1 MAAPAEQSGSRRAL
15 GRDPRMPTRLL
26 CWTDGSS
33 PVDTSDSARSL
44 PRDPD
49 TGGFDLAGWLGAA
62 RAADPSTVAAAV
74 FPNHL
79 DEDPSGLDVVELTR
93 AAVGL
98 DGDPLDRRTF
108 TGDTMP
114 TSLRALR
121 TWAADQLEGRG
132 CSTDDVV
139 LVLSELST
147 NVERHAEGW
156 ITVDLVETQGTVV
169 IAVTDP
175 SVDRLPV
182 LREVGPDEL
191 TGRGL
196 LVVASLSLVWGV
208 VVRARS
214 KTVWAALPCPPH
226 A

>member
-1 MAAPAEQSGSRRAL
+1 MAAPAEQSGARRAL

-26 CWTDGSS
+26 CWTEGSG
-33 PVDTSDSARSL
+33 PADAPESAPSL
-44 PRDPD
+44 PRDD
-49 TGGFDLAGWLGAA
+49 RTGGFDLSGWVRSSRAG
-62 RAADPSTVAAAV
+62 DPSRVAAAL

-79 DEDPSGLDVVELTR
+79 DDDPTGLDVVELTR
-93 AAVGL
+93 VAIGL

-121 TWAADQLEGRG
+121 TWATDQLDGRG

-139 LVLSELST
+139 LALSELST

-156 ITVDLVETQGTVV
+156 ITVDLVETQGAVV
-169 IAVTDP
+169 VAVTDP

-182 LREVGPDEL
+182 LREVGPEEL

-214 KTVWAALPCPPH
+214 KTVWAALPC
-226 A
+226 AAAG